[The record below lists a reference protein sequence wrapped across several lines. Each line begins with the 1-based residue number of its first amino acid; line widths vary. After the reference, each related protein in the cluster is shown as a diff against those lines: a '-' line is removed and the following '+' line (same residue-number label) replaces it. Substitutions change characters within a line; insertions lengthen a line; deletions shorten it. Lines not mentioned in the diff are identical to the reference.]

1 MISARKKTTPKIH
14 AAEAVWL
21 DPLECDSTIA
31 YKVITRRRGP
41 WATVQLADC
50 QRKIEWYFT
59 GDKKG
64 LAKLDKAIAALQAC
78 RATIASV
85 QTAKRRVIKKVTS

>member
-1 MISARKKTTPKIH
+1 MKTARKKVIPRIY

-31 YKVITRRRGP
+31 YKVIRRSRRA

-50 QRKIEWYFT
+50 QRKIEWYFSS
-59 GDKKG
+59 DKNG
-64 LAKLDKAIAALQAC
+64 LAKLDKAIATLQAC
-78 RATIASV
+78 RATIAGV
-85 QTAKRRVIKKVTS
+85 QPVARRATKKVTS